1 MRFLVFAAIAA
12 TLPLGAMAEDDSPE
26 VTAMKARQGYFK
38 LLGANMEVLAGMAKG
53 EIPYD
58 EERAAMHAS
67 NIETLSQ
74 YNLGFHFPEGT
85 SSDDLE
91 GSGALPKIWTEL
103 DGVVAKHAD
112 LAKAATGAGD
122 AVRGGE
128 GNVGP
133 VVQALGGTCKAC
145 HDNYRKK

>member
-1 MRFLVFAAIAA
+1 MRFLVFSAVAAAFS
-12 TLPLGAMAEDDSPE
+12 LPAMAQDDSPE
-26 VTAMKARQGYFK
+26 VSAMEARQGYFK
-38 LLGANMEVLAGMAKG
+38 MLGANMGVLAGMAKG

-58 EERAAMHAS
+58 EDRAAMHAS

-74 YNLGFHFPEGT
+74 YNLGFHFPQGT

-91 GSGALPKIWTEL
+91 ESEALPKIWSEL

-112 LAKAATGAGD
+112 LAEAAAGAGD
-122 AVRGGE
+122 AVRGGQD
-128 GNVGP
+128 NVGP